1 MVVGDVAV
9 VRVVGRFQNQNIVN
23 NLHYALTAVV
33 SDPVDVLTN
42 LAITWDADHGAAWLA
57 RMSDAYELIG
67 IKAFVAKGDAVPPG
81 IVPVSL
87 SGDVVGDNQEAFVCR
102 TLTIYTSNLNYRVR
116 GRVMLSGGVETM
128 FDDTD
133 GSVTDAEIIALAPLI
148 TSLESDI
155 AIGGDIWR
163 LGTYNKTLDV
173 FSDRTILRARK
184 TPSVVRS
191 RRVRQFAIG

>member
-23 NLHYALTAVV
+23 TMHYALTAVV
-33 SDPVDVLTN
+33 SDPTDVLTN

-81 IVPVSL
+81 IVPVSI

-116 GRVMLSGGVETM
+116 GRIMLSGGVETM
-128 FDDTD
+128 FNDTD

-191 RRVRQFAIG
+191 RRVRQFSIG